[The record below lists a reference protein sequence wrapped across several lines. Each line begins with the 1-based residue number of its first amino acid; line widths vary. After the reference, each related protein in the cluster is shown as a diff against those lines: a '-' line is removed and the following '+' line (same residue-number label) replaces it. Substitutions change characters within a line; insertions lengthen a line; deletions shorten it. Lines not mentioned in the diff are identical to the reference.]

1 MLSKNDHNRA
11 GGHLSPQAIASTG
24 KTNRV
29 PAQSNTM
36 LTEEVAIHE
45 TYEQYQ
51 RSQIS
56 LDPSSIS
63 GEGSLYVK
71 SDSLRLDYDV
81 EKNAES
87 GI

>member
-1 MLSKNDHNRA
+1 
-11 GGHLSPQAIASTG
+11 
-24 KTNRV
+24 
-29 PAQSNTM
+29 M

-71 SDSLRLDYDV
+71 SDRLRLDYDV